1 MIIDKAKEVI
11 RKEAKAIADLEQK
24 INHQF
29 AKAVELILKS
39 KGRVIVTGI
48 GKSGIIGRKI
58 AATLASTG
66 TPAMFLHPVE
76 GVHGDLGMV
85 RRDDVVIAITKSGE
99 TDELFQ
105 LFPIFKRLGIPII
118 TFTGN
123 LSSPA
128 AEKSDVVIDVSVEE
142 EACSQNLIP
151 TSSTT
156 AALVMGDALALALLD
171 ERHFSSEDFALLH
184 PGGNLGRRLLLKVS
198 DIMHTGTSIPT
209 VSEDAN
215 MKETI
220 LEMTSKRF
228 GATSVVNGNGE
239 LVGIF
244 TDGDLRRLVERT
256 DDIFKLKAQEVM
268 TKNPKTI
275 DGEELAAKALNVMEF
290 YNITCLIITNGQRK
304 PEGIVHLHDL
314 LKSGVV

>member
-76 GVHGDLGMV
+76 GMHGDLGMV

-142 EACSQNLIP
+142 EACSNNLVP

-156 AALVMGDALALALLD
+156 TALVMGDALALALLD
-171 ERHFSSEDFALLH
+171 ERHFSPEDFALLH

-244 TDGDLRRLVERT
+244 TDGDLRRVVERT

-275 DGEELAAKALNVMEF
+275 DGEELAAKALNIMEF

>member
-76 GVHGDLGMV
+76 GMHGDLGMV

-142 EACSQNLIP
+142 EACSNNLVP

-156 AALVMGDALALALLD
+156 TALVMGDALALALLD

-275 DGEELAAKALNVMEF
+275 DGEELAAKALNIMEF